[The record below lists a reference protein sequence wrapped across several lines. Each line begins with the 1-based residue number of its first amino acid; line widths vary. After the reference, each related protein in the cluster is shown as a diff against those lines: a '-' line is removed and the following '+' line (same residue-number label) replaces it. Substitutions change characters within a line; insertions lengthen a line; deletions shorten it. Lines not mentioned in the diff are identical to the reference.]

1 MLFLGLGTGLG
12 SATVEAGVVQA
23 LELAHLPYREGKTFE
38 DYVGARGLERLGR
51 HRWEKHVHVV
61 AEMLRAAMVAD
72 HVVLGGGNVK
82 KLLRLPPRS
91 KRGDN
96 RNAFRGGMRV
106 WG

>member
-1 MLFLGLGTGLG
+1 MHSVTSAHQARRSLNPTRPLVTTIDRQRPLVLTQVWHTG
-12 SATVEAGVVQA
+12 
-23 LELAHLPYREGKTFE
+23 R
-38 DYVGARGLERLGR
+38 R
-51 HRWEKHVHVV
+51 
-61 AEMLRAAMVAD
+61 MLRAAMVAD